1 MSFLRMSLSLW
12 ACFFFFLASP
22 FARAEGS
29 SYRSHIVPIMEARC
43 LTCHGSDS
51 PEYPEFKSDPTRY
64 IKAKKGPRMDSY
76 THLVF
81 FVAWP
86 DTGAIM
92 RRLDDGQNTKDGKPG
107 NMYKYLGDT
116 EQERQ
121 KHLAIF
127 KSWIGSWTLKR
138 WFEVTKEEIDAMRLS
153 Y

>member
-1 MSFLRMSLSLW
+1 
-12 ACFFFFLASP
+12 
-22 FARAEGS
+22 
-29 SYRSHIVPIMEARC
+29 
-43 LTCHGSDS
+43 
-51 PEYPEFKSDPTRY
+51 
-64 IKAKKGPRMDSY
+64 MDSY